1 MTRILLTLS
10 LICLIMTGCSNSNEP
25 IEFEDETQTIDLA
38 EYEEVVYK
46 NRELLSDW
54 AYAMQD
60 AQEEGTRAASM
71 EEAECFEAL
80 KQKSTSIC
88 HHEIASGVCGNMSFV
103 SENVFDI
110 YSSTFYQCVVVIGLI
125 VANINLIWLVQIARM
140 LNGYW

>member
-1 MTRILLTLS
+1 MS
-10 LICLIMTGCSNSNEP
+10 QSNLKMRLK
-25 IEFEDETQTIDLA
+25 TIDLA

-80 KQKSTSIC
+80 KQNLLPSATQL
-88 HHEIASGVCGNMSFV
+88 ASELNITKEDLESMTGVGIHDNEEF
-103 SENVFDI
+103 EN
-110 YSSTFYQCVVVIGLI
+110 
-125 VANINLIWLVQIARM
+125 ARWVDAFRNNYRL
-140 LNGYW
+140 LNNR

>member
-1 MTRILLTLS
+1 
-10 LICLIMTGCSNSNEP
+10 MTGCSNSNEP

-88 HHEIASGVCGNMSFV
+88 HSTRFGVKYNKG
-103 SENVFDI
+103 
-110 YSSTFYQCVVVIGLI
+110 
-125 VANINLIWLVQIARM
+125 RP
-140 LNGYW
+140 

>member
-80 KQKSTSIC
+80 KQNLLPSPGEPLPAKREARLPPQSCFSWM
-88 HHEIASGVCGNMSFV
+88 IAPS
-103 SENVFDI
+103 
-110 YSSTFYQCVVVIGLI
+110 Q
-125 VANINLIWLVQIARM
+125 R
-140 LNGYW
+140 

>member
-60 AQEEGTRAASM
+60 AQGKKEQGLQVWKKLN
-71 EEAECFEAL
+71 AL
-80 KQKSTSIC
+80 R
-88 HHEIASGVCGNMSFV
+88 H
-103 SENVFDI
+103 
-110 YSSTFYQCVVVIGLI
+110 
-125 VANINLIWLVQIARM
+125 
-140 LNGYW
+140 

>member
-1 MTRILLTLS
+1 MS
-10 LICLIMTGCSNSNEP
+10 QSNLKMRLK
-25 IEFEDETQTIDLA
+25 TIDLA

-80 KQKSTSIC
+80 KQ
-88 HHEIASGVCGNMSFV
+88 
-103 SENVFDI
+103 
-110 YSSTFYQCVVVIGLI
+110 
-125 VANINLIWLVQIARM
+125 NLLPSATNSLRVKYNKGRP
-140 LNGYW
+140 